1 MKTLSRDARGFIEGI
16 TQYIR
21 KEGKTSVLPKVET
34 LLGKVAASAQKE
46 TVAHVATSV
55 ALSNEEKQH
64 IEQLMY
70 QLVGHPVSLDCRV
83 DPAVLGGMKIQIGD
97 WIVDTSLQSQLEDMV
112 TDIL

>member
-55 ALSNEEKQH
+55 ALWDEEKRD
-64 IEQLMY
+64 IERLMY
-70 QLVGHPVSLDCRV
+70 RFVGHPVTLDCRV
-83 DPAVLGGMKIQIGD
+83 DSTVLGGMKIQIGD
-97 WIVDTSLQSQLEDMV
+97 WVVDTSLEGQLEAMAK
-112 TDIL
+112 DIL